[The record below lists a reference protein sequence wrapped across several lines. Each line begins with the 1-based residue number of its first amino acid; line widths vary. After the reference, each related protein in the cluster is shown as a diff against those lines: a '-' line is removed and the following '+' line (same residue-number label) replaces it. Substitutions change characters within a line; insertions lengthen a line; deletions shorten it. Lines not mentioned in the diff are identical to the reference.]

1 MALKSKKSKPKTT
14 SYWKSE
20 IKRANAILK
29 RAGAK

>member
-1 MALKSKKSKPKTT
+1 MAKVAKTKPKTT